1 MERTN
6 LFTSCLCV
14 PQHIVDQFY
23 MADGRDIK
31 NSSSAYP
38 YISRPYDKTCVTT
51 EDKVLSEGYK
61 ISQGTYLA
69 YTNREPRFYVN
80 IGYSHAWWAMGST
93 TESAKKNVNIDYWN
107 GPTTTQFQ
115 EIQIIAILQS
125 GECLG
130 QDPATT
136 ERRIEESVLDRR
148 VPVITDTDLGISH
161 ILVHTGRH
169 P

>member
-1 MERTN
+1 MGYVFPLN
-6 LFTSCLCV
+6 FGGSSCLCV

-107 GPTTTQFQ
+107 GANSGK
-115 EIQIIAILQS
+115 IILI
-125 GECLG
+125 
-130 QDPATT
+130 
-136 ERRIEESVLDRR
+136 IMF
-148 VPVITDTDLGISH
+148 II
-161 ILVHTGRH
+161 
-169 P
+169 